1 MKVFKFF
8 FKLIVVLIL
17 IVAGLIFYA
26 FKIEPYLLTVNKY
39 SLNEKSTN
47 AIKIIQFSDL
57 HIKNNFTYK
66 NLNKVVNAINRLN
79 PDVVIFTGDLYD
91 NYAKYHDDINII
103 KELKKIKAN
112 YAKIAIW
119 GNRDY
124 GGGASRY
131 YENIINEADFTLLKN
146 ENYNL
151 TVKENK
157 KILITGLDDSILG
170 IPKLPASKI
179 KQYDYRI
186 LLSHEPDNVT
196 AFTID
201 DYQLILS
208 GHSHGG
214 QVNIPFLS
222 FINQKALSTTLFVKK
237 YSKGMIELTPT
248 TKIYVN
254 SGIGTTHLSARFQVV
269 PEITMFTINL

>member
-8 FKLIVVLIL
+8 FKLIIVLIL

-39 SLNEKSTN
+39 NLNEKSNDT
-47 AIKIIQFSDL
+47 IKIIQFSDT

-66 NLNKVVNAINRLN
+66 NLNKVVNSINQLN
-79 PDVVIFTGDLYD
+79 PDVIIFTGDLYD

-131 YENIINEADFTLLKN
+131 YENIIKEAGFTLLKN
-146 ENYNL
+146 ENYVL

-170 IPKLPASKI
+170 VPELPVSTI

-186 LLSHEPDNVT
+186 LLSHEPV
-196 AFTID
+196 
-201 DYQLILS
+201 
-208 GHSHGG
+208 
-214 QVNIPFLS
+214 
-222 FINQKALSTTLFVKK
+222 
-237 YSKGMIELTPT
+237 M
-248 TKIYVN
+248 
-254 SGIGTTHLSARFQVV
+254 
-269 PEITMFTINL
+269 

>member
-8 FKLIVVLIL
+8 FKLIIVLIL

-39 SLNEKSTN
+39 NLNEKSNDT
-47 AIKIIQFSDL
+47 IKIIQFSDT

-66 NLNKVVNAINRLN
+66 NLNKVVNSINQLN

-131 YENIINEADFTLLKN
+131 YENIIKEAGFTLLKN
-146 ENYNL
+146 ENYDL
-151 TVKENK
+151 TTNENK

-170 IPKLPASKI
+170 NPKLPVSKVE
-179 KQYDYRI
+179 QYDYRI

-196 AFTID
+196 MFAVD

-214 QVNIPFLS
+214 QINIPFFS
-222 FINQKALSTTLFVKK
+222 FINQKALSSTLFAKK
-237 YSKGMIELTPT
+237 YSGGMTQLNPT

-254 SGIGTTHLSARFQVV
+254 TGIGTTHIFARFGVI

>member
-8 FKLIVVLIL
+8 FKLIIVLIL

-39 SLNEKSTN
+39 NLNEKSNDT
-47 AIKIIQFSDL
+47 IKIIQFSDT

-66 NLNKVVNAINRLN
+66 NLNKVVNSINQLN

-131 YENIINEADFTLLKN
+131 YENIIKEAGFTLLKN
-146 ENYNL
+146 ENYDL
-151 TVKENK
+151 TTNENK

-170 IPKLPASKI
+170 NPKLSVSKVE
-179 KQYDYRI
+179 QYDYRI

-196 AFTID
+196 MFAVD

-214 QVNIPFLS
+214 QINIPFFS
-222 FINQKALSTTLFVKK
+222 FINQKALSSTMFAKK
-237 YSKGMIELTPT
+237 YSGGMTQLNPT

-254 SGIGTTHLSARFQVV
+254 TGIRTTHISARFQVI